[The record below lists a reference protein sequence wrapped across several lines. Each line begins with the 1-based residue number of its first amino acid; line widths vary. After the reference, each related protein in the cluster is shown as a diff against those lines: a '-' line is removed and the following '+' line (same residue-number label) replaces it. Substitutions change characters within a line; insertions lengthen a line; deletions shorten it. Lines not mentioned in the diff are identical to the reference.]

1 MSMSLLQLAARLTV
15 SKLHVDHLIDEN
27 LTKGCEIF
35 KDSAETAIGT
45 YRFNWPQLAPAT
57 LARKSADTPLLETG
71 ALKDSIA
78 YNVSRGEAYVG
89 TDHFVAAWQEF
100 GTRTIPPRPFMG
112 GALNEKGA
120 DVQALFGKAMVAKLL
135 AP

>member
-1 MSMSLLQLAARLTV
+1 MSMSLLEFAAHISRAAIGLEP
-15 SKLHVDHLIDEN
+15 LIDDN
-27 LTKGCEIF
+27 LKKGCELF
-35 KDSAETAIGT
+35 KDSAQTAIGT

-57 LARKSADTPLLETG
+57 LARKSGNTPLLETG
-71 ALKDSIA
+71 ALKDSIVF
-78 YNVSRGEAYVG
+78 NVSRGEAYVG

-112 GALNEKGA
+112 GALNEKGPH
-120 DVQALFGKAMVAKLL
+120 VQAVFGKALAAKML